1 MILCTNK
8 IFMHVIAAKT
18 DDFFFSLELHFKFT
32 VAFTTLSQL
41 WHAGLVAPRHV
52 GGLPGLVVKA
62 LSPALAGGFFT
73 TGPSGK
79 S

>member
-1 MILCTNK
+1 M
-8 IFMHVIAAKT
+8 
-18 DDFFFSLELHFKFT
+18 
-32 VAFTTLSQL
+32 AFTTLSQL

-52 GGLPGLVVKA
+52 GGLPGLVVRA